1 MPSDYESGA
10 KKTIDISIKTEKMT
24 ADVLKSALQE
34 FLSGKAEKKGR
45 MTFKQLQAK
54 SPSKLDSIE
63 VSDRNIGD
71 FLKTARKYDVDFA
84 LKRDKSTSPPTYHVF
99 FSAAK
104 TEDFKRAFS
113 EYVGKGQ
120 GKTQKRGEFS
130 REQMQQQAQKLR
142 SKPRKQKQREK
153 TRENRRWSITTSSLH
168 PFHGQGAMIFL
179 RRFLMPIPTER
190 KGLRIADRH
199 QKAQK
204 ADHQGCSLCRF
215 LLCGQPDRLCVPNR

>member
-1 MPSDYESGA
+1 MPSDYENGA
-10 KKTIDISIKTEKMT
+10 KKTIDISIKAEKMT

-45 MTFKQLQAK
+45 MTYKQLQAK

-113 EYVGKGQ
+113 EYVG
-120 GKTQKRGEFS
+120 RARHRSVASSPVS
-130 REQMQQQAQKLR
+130 RCTSRRRR
-142 SKPRKQKQREK
+142 SGTSHANRNRERKQGR
-153 TRENRRWSITTSSLH
+153 TDGDL
-168 PFHGQGAMIFL
+168 
-179 RRFLMPIPTER
+179 
-190 KGLRIADRH
+190 
-199 QKAQK
+199 
-204 ADHQGCSLCRF
+204 
-215 LLCGQPDRLCVPNR
+215 

>member
-1 MPSDYESGA
+1 MPSDYENGA
-10 KKTIDISIKTEKMT
+10 KKTIDISMKAERMT
-24 ADVLKSALQE
+24 SEILKAALQE

-45 MTFKQLQAK
+45 MTFKHLQEK
-54 SPSKLDSIE
+54 SPSKLDSTP

-120 GKTQKRGEFS
+120 QPKKAQFTREMLHKQAQHIAQQPRKRKERQKS
-130 REQMQQQAQKLR
+130 REK
-142 SKPRKQKQREK
+142 RK
-153 TRENRRWSITTSSLH
+153 
-168 PFHGQGAMIFL
+168 
-179 RRFLMPIPTER
+179 
-190 KGLRIADRH
+190 
-199 QKAQK
+199 
-204 ADHQGCSLCRF
+204 
-215 LLCGQPDRLCVPNR
+215 VV

>member
-10 KKTIDISIKTEKMT
+10 KKTIDISIKAEKMT

-45 MTFKQLQAK
+45 MTFKQLQEK
-54 SPSKLDSIE
+54 SPSKLDSTP

-84 LKRDKSTSPPTYHVF
+84 LKRDKSTEPPTYHVF

-120 GKTQKRGEFS
+120 GKTQKRGEFT

-153 TRENRRWSITTSSLH
+153 TRENRR
-168 PFHGQGAMIFL
+168 
-179 RRFLMPIPTER
+179 
-190 KGLRIADRH
+190 
-199 QKAQK
+199 
-204 ADHQGCSLCRF
+204 
-215 LLCGQPDRLCVPNR
+215 